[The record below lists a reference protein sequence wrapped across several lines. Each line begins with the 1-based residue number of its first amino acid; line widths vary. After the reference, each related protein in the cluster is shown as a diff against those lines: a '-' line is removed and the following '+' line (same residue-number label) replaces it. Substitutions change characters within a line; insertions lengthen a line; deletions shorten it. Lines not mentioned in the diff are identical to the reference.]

1 MIILRKTVDITG
13 VKVDSI
19 TMDEALE
26 IFKDFLSSE
35 CVKTIFTPN
44 AEIMM
49 QAYRDKELRDI
60 LNTADMLVAD
70 GAGVVL
76 ASKIL
81 GSPVPEKVSGFD
93 LVKNSFSLDINRKI
107 RYFLFGGKPGI
118 AEEARKTILSQ
129 YINVD
134 VAGLRH
140 GYFSPEDEPE
150 IIEQINS
157 SNADVLLVALGA
169 PKQEKWI
176 YANKSKLNV
185 KICIGVGGT
194 LDVLAGKAC
203 LAPEFMRR
211 NGLEWLYR
219 LLKEPWRYKRMLD
232 LPKYMSLVILTRLGL
247 LKQ

>member
-1 MIILRKTVDITG
+1 MRKTVDITG

-19 TMDEALE
+19 TMHEALQK
-26 IFKDFLSSE
+26 IKKFLDSE

-81 GSPVPEKVSGFD
+81 GKPVPEKVSGFD
-93 LVKNSFSLDINRKI
+93 LVKNSFSLDTNRKI

-118 AEEARKTILSQ
+118 AEEAQKTILSKFP
-129 YINVD
+129 NVEI
-134 VAGLRH
+134 AGLRH
-140 GYFSPEDEPE
+140 GYFSPQDEPE

-157 SNADVLLVALGA
+157 SNADILLVALGA

-176 YANKSKLNV
+176 FANKSKLNV

-219 LLKEPWRYKRMLD
+219 LIKEPWRYKRMLD
-232 LPKYMSLVILTRLGL
+232 LPRYMIIVILAKLGL